1 MNQSQM
7 YRNEEYFWTP
17 EEKSRFDLKPQ
28 LPATCLGPRCWLSDH
43 SVTNADGETIEG
55 YRRTARLQDG
65 SRVYGGC
72 RHYLPAGVYVD
83 KVCFLLYAMS
93 VALLSVAF
101 YCMLS
106 DVGRAVL

>member
-43 SVTNADGETIEG
+43 SVTNTDGETIEG

-93 VALLSVAF
+93 VALLSDAL